1 MNIKEL
7 HPVAKGVSAISLFK
21 GEEGVVKSI
30 HLSEGTELTKHQSKT
45 NALLLCVDGEIIF
58 ENANGVKETLK
69 QGDYINI
76 EPLVDHWMNSVTESY
91 LLLIK

>member
-1 MNIKEL
+1 MNIKDL

-21 GEEGVVKSI
+21 GEEGGVKSI
-30 HLSEGTELTKHQSKT
+30 HLSEGAELTKHQSKT
-45 NALLLCVDGEIIF
+45 PALLICVVGEILF
-58 ENANGVKETLK
+58 EDGNGVKETLK

-76 EPLVDHWMNSVTESY
+76 EPLVDHWINSVTESY